1 MTYHIALAGKGS
13 SGKSTLVFH
22 LVSHFIY
29 TVSPSPRILV
39 VDADPNGTASFLVGA
54 PTGAPTIG
62 ALRSQYERE
71 FKTGVGVAID
81 VSREEY
87 AEEKMG
93 EEALIELNGFHL
105 LTMGRW
111 DLAGSQCAV
120 NRVLERSLAT
130 IAKRYDVV
138 ITDYEAGLEPLGRY
152 AAIPID
158 HLLMI
163 ATPDLL
169 SLRVASEIWGYC
181 RRIGRDVRDASLLLN
196 RVASEGVPDGLL
208 EKLTQ
213 ISFEGLPLA
222 GTLHESK
229 AISDWSQGKTLVP
242 SGDDWQRWK
251 FSVSQLSMMLF
262 RDALP
267 TMQVKAN

>member
-1 MTYHIALAGKGS
+1 MTYHVALAGKGS
-13 SGKSTLVFH
+13 SGKSTLVPH
-22 LVSHFIY
+22 LVRHFLS
-29 TVSPSPRILV
+29 TSSRVLV

-71 FKTGVGVAID
+71 FKSGIGVAMD
-81 VSREEY
+81 VSREEF
-87 AEEKMG
+87 AEGKMG
-93 EEALIELNGFHL
+93 EEALIELDGFHL

-130 IAKRYDVV
+130 LAQRYDVV

-152 AAIPID
+152 TAIPID

-169 SLRVASEIWGYC
+169 SLRVAGEIWNYC
-181 RRIGRDVRDASLLLN
+181 RTIGRDVRGASLLLN
-196 RVASEGVPDGLL
+196 RVASEGVPDGLS

-213 ISFEGLPLA
+213 LSFEGLPLA
-222 GTLHESK
+222 GGLHESK
-229 AISDWSQGKTLVP
+229 AISDWSQGKTLAP
-242 SGDDWQRWK
+242 SGEDWQKWNT
-251 FSVSQLSMMLF
+251 SVSQLFLLLF
-262 RDALP
+262 RDALM
-267 TMQVKAN
+267 TMKFKVN